1 METLIADETT
11 SEGGKPTEAARGQ
24 PWQSKPGVKAKCKE
38 RQRFDAQ
45 GFLDSAGVGRK
56 VAEYGSKETIFNQGD
71 PATSVLYI
79 QKGSVKIA
87 VINEA
92 GKEAVVAIL
101 GEGDFLGEGCLVG
114 QPLRMATAATVTPCT
129 ILVIEKPEMIRI
141 LHAEHTLSDRL
152 IKHVLSRHIRV
163 EQDLIDQLFNSS
175 EKRLARALLLLARFG
190 EQDQPQGVVPKV
202 SQETLAEMV
211 GTTRSRIN
219 LFMNKFRKLG
229 FIQYGK
235 NHAIHI
241 DRSLLS
247 VVLQD

>member
-24 PWQSKPGVKAKCKE
+24 PWQSKPRVKAKCKE

-79 QKGSVKIA
+79 QKGSVKIT

-114 QPLRMATAATVTPCT
+114 QPLRMATAAKVIPCT
-129 ILVIEKPEMIRI
+129 ILVVEKSEMIRV
-141 LHAEHTLSDRL
+141 LHAERTLSDRF
-152 IKHVLSRHIRV
+152 IKHVLSRHMRV
-163 EQDLIDQLFNSS
+163 EQDLIDQFFNSS
-175 EKRLARALLLLARFG
+175 EKRLARALLLLAHFG
-190 EQDQPQGVVPKV
+190 EQDQPPGVVPKV

-229 FIQYGK
+229 FIQYDK
-235 NHAIHI
+235 HQAIQI
-241 DRSLLS
+241 DRSLLG